1 MNGKEEGVVVCFE
14 IRMQV
19 VRIHGIMY
27 GILTG
32 ELTNSKG
39 ARIWGS
45 RSVSN
50 GGGVVEV

>member
-1 MNGKEEGVVVCFE
+1 VNGKEEGVVVCFE

-19 VRIHGIMY
+19 ARIHGIMY

-39 ARIWGS
+39 
-45 RSVSN
+45 VSN